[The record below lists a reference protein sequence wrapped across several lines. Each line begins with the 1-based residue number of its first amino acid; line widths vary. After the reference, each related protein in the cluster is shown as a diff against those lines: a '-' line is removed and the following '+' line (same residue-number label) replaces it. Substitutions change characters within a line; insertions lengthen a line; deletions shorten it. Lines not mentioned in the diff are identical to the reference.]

1 MRQDACSVRARCWE
15 RVPENEMVHFLV
27 NDERYRCLV
36 YADDA
41 RSPGDELHSPGG
53 YRFGRVRGKSAR
65 GSLHRVHGTF
75 RRVIEAIVDSKL
87 RRMEREL
94 ERRGIRTRDP
104 R

>member
-1 MRQDACSVRARCWE
+1 MA
-15 RVPENEMVHFLV
+15 HFLV

-36 YADDA
+36 YGDDS
-41 RSPGDELHSPGG
+41 RSPGDELYSPGG

-87 RRMEREL
+87 RPMEREL
-94 ERRGIRTRDP
+94 ERRGIQTRDP